1 MCGFQKSRIHVLS
14 FGKTFWIISYF
25 ATIIKILLVQKNVYS
40 LIISK
45 FPGVVG
51 VGITLKGSL
60 GRSDIAKV
68 SDLHPV

>member
-1 MCGFQKSRIHVLS
+1 M
-14 FGKTFWIISYF
+14 
-25 ATIIKILLVQKNVYS
+25 YS

-51 VGITLKGSL
+51 GKVKGSL
-60 GRSDIAKV
+60 GRGDTAKV